1 MLFDCGEGTQQQMM
15 RAKTGMMKLSSIFI
29 THLHAD
35 HILGIPGLVQT
46 MSFQGRTDPLFIYA
60 PERSGDQIEQLTR
73 IGHTRPKF
81 EVQITELFP
90 GDVVEVDEYDILAI
104 RTEHNM
110 PSIGYALSEHQ
121 RTGRFNRERAIELGV
136 PPGPLFSRLQRGES
150 VVPGDVLGSPR
161 PGRKIVY
168 TGDTRPTEEVLEA
181 SRDADLLIHD
191 SSLAHDLIGWARE
204 TMHSTAREAALLAKE
219 AGVREL
225 VLTHISYDRGASI
238 VQHGTVVGMFSS
250 IFHNNCTG
258 LIVSSDVL
266 GGLIHSPHLRTSSA
280 SCCPYLGM
288 YSSTTLLRSTATGFK
303 SLAKASAPTRRAS
316 SGIAPLP
323 AKGSTTSGFVPGTP
337 PNASCAAGVSARLAS
352 GYSFFVELSQLAK
365 SAMKSSRGAKLQR
378 VIEIPGLQAHRVPEL
393 LHDLGCRRSELLR
406 AERVSRI
413 DPERGTDHSPARSKR
428 ASRPPDVK
436 RRDVSV
442 PNALLAAG
450 VCADLLDGEIHL
462 DQAFGVL
469 VRSISPFRYI
479 SAGEFDHIIS
489 SIP

>member
-1 MLFDCGEGTQQQMM
+1 MLRVTFLGTGGSLPTPHRNPSAILVNREGELMLFDCGEGTQQQMM

-136 PPGPLFSRLQRGES
+136 PPGPLFSRLQHGES
-150 VVPGDVLGSPR
+150 VVVDGTTVHPGDVLGSPR

-225 VLTHISYDRGASI
+225 VLTHISSRYADASPI
-238 VQHGTVVGMFSS
+238 LKDAEEVFDHVQV
-250 IFHNNCTG
+250 
-258 LIVSSDVL
+258 
-266 GGLIHSPHLRTSSA
+266 
-280 SCCPYLGM
+280 
-288 YSSTTLLRSTATGFK
+288 
-303 SLAKASAPTRRAS
+303 
-316 SGIAPLP
+316 
-323 AKGSTTSGFVPGTP
+323 
-337 PNASCAAGVSARLAS
+337 ARDFL
-352 GYSFFVELSQLAK
+352 E
-365 SAMKSSRGAKLQR
+365 
-378 VIEIPGLQAHRVPEL
+378 IEIPY
-393 LHDLGCRRSELLR
+393 
-406 AERVSRI
+406 
-413 DPERGTDHSPARSKR
+413 
-428 ASRPPDVK
+428 
-436 RRDVSV
+436 RDS
-442 PNALLAAG
+442 
-450 VCADLLDGEIHL
+450 
-462 DQAFGVL
+462 
-469 VRSISPFRYI
+469 
-479 SAGEFDHIIS
+479 
-489 SIP
+489 